1 MNITK
6 FIICISISL
15 MPIMSYGAFNKA
27 ESNELQE
34 INNKSNA
41 SLNIALTKKNNT
53 LSIAIKNNPDKK
65 KELIELDSAWEVMI
79 NKKCIFE
86 NVESSGSDAFITLI
100 NKCAE
105 QQYNSESEYFNSILP

>member
-1 MNITK
+1 
-6 FIICISISL
+6 

-53 LSIAIKNNPDKK
+53 LSIAIKNIPDKK

-86 NVESSGSDAFITLI
+86 NVESSGSDAFITLM